1 MLNNIKSFDPEVVV
15 NTMAEIG
22 VTYGAVSPNVAH
34 RLCTYCLNKNRPL
47 PIKILSVGGA
57 PVYRHMVDDMRKAT
71 SLGQLVIVYGS
82 TEAEPIAFIDAEVK
96 IDAEK
101 ETPDMGHCVGMPF
114 LEGNLKVITAEEK
127 GKIRRDRPSDSLL
140 HIHVKRERGIRYFLC
155 LDQTGTVEDLEVPS
169 GVNGEIVVSGW
180 HVNIEAVS

>member
-140 HIHVKRERGIRYFLC
+140 HIHVKRE
-155 LDQTGTVEDLEVPS
+155 S
-169 GVNGEIVVSGW
+169 GEYVIFFV
-180 HVNIEAVS
+180 